1 MKANKHCPRG
11 IAILHDDRDIYVI
24 NKNEGILTTGTGRK
38 EEFTAE
44 KAMSDYFRKGNH
56 KSSRRVYLVHR
67 IDRETSGLLLF
78 AKSEIAQQRLKDN
91 WSANEKFYL
100 AAVHGHL
107 KEAQG
112 SISSYLAESETFRVF
127 AVTDPEQGRLARC
140 TYAVIA
146 TTPKFSL
153 VKVRLLT
160 GRKHQIRVHFADL
173 GNPVYGDPRYGPKE
187 TQAKRLYLHAK
198 HLAFN
203 HPHSG
208 ERLTFNTAIPPVF
221 SDLFRGFDE
230 TAWEKATPPEE
241 RLP

>member
-1 MKANKHCPRG
+1 MKPNRYCPRG

-44 KAMSDYFRKGNH
+44 KAMTDYFRKGNQ
-56 KSSRRVYLVHR
+56 KSSRQVSLVHR
-67 IDRETSGLLLF
+67 LDRETSGLLLF

-91 WSANEKFYL
+91 WGANDKFYL

-107 KEAQG
+107 KEEQG
-112 SISSYLAESETFRVF
+112 VISSFLAESETFRVF
-127 AVTDPEQGRLARC
+127 AVTNSVQGRLARSA
-140 TYAVIA
+140 YAVIA
-146 TTPKFSL
+146 TTPKFTL

-198 HLAFN
+198 GLAFN
-203 HPHSG
+203 HPHNG
-208 ERLTFNTAIPPVF
+208 ERLTFNTSIPPVF
-221 SDLFRGFDE
+221 SNLFKSFDE
-230 TAWEKATPPEE
+230 TAWENALPP
-241 RLP
+241 LG